1 MWILLGLTD
10 AVSYSENVKEIKRLS
25 ADPIDNR
32 SGIEVLLETT
42 FKDRR
47 LLIKSGTELITEYVN
62 REYPVF
68 KLQPFVILYI
78 FNKF

>member
-1 MWILLGLTD
+1 
-10 AVSYSENVKEIKRLS
+10 VSYSENVKEIKRLS

-78 FNKF
+78 FNKFSIHNDV

>member
-1 MWILLGLTD
+1 ML
-10 AVSYSENVKEIKRLS
+10 YSEYFKKIIRLS
-25 ADPIDNR
+25 ADPIANR

-47 LLIKSGTELITEYVN
+47 LVNKSGTELIMEYVN

-68 KLQPFVILYI
+68 KLKPFVILI
-78 FNKF
+78 FFYK

>member
-47 LLIKSGTELITEYVN
+47 LVNKSGTELIMEYVN

-68 KLQPFVILYI
+68 KL
-78 FNKF
+78 

>member
-1 MWILLGLTD
+1 M
-10 AVSYSENVKEIKRLS
+10 SYSENVKEIKRLS